1 MCICLRNSTNNVEL
15 NVEMNLPEAISFN
28 GGPKMTKNFLT
39 ILIVLAAG
47 LGSLFTTG
55 CESDAG
61 KGTAIGGLGGAGL
74 GAIIGHQ
81 SGHTAEG
88 ALLGGA
94 VGAGGGYIIGS
105 ERDKKK
111 TQAEINDLQQEMNT
125 TTVNITNSNGSV
137 STVVLQK
144 QGVGYV
150 GPRGEYYNHLPTP
163 EELKPIYG
171 F

>member
-1 MCICLRNSTNNVEL
+1 MSKGLVT
-15 NVEMNLPEAISFN
+15 
-28 GGPKMTKNFLT
+28 
-39 ILIVLAAG
+39 VLLVVAVVVGAA
-47 LGSLFTTG
+47 FITG

-61 KGTAIGGLGGAGL
+61 KGAAIGGLGGAGL

-94 VGAGGGYIIGS
+94 VGGGAGYIIGS

-111 TQAEINDLQQEMNT
+111 TQAEIDNLRQEMNT
-125 TTVNITNSNGSV
+125 ETVNITNSNGSV
-137 STVVLQK
+137 TPVVLKK

-150 GPRGEYYNHLPTP
+150 GPRGEYYNNLPTP
-163 EELKPIYG
+163 EQLKPIYG